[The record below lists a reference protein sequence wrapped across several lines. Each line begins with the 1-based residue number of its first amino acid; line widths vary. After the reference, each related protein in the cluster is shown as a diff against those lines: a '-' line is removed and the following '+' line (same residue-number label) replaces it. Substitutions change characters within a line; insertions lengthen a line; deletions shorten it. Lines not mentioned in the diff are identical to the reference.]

1 MEPTFFMFDSAVE
14 SDDIAPL
21 ICPHADISAFS
32 VVICDCSWVIGAFIF
47 VSTVAICVLMAEE
60 LSELTD
66 VMTHP

>member
-1 MEPTFFMFDSAVE
+1 
-14 SDDIAPL
+14 
-21 ICPHADISAFS
+21 
-32 VVICDCSWVIGAFIF
+32 VIGAFIF